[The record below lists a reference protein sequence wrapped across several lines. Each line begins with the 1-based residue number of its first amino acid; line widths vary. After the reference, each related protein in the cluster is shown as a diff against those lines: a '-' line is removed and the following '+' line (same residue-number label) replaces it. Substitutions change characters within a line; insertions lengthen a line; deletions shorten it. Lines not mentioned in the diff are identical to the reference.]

1 MSDIDRVKSIVLTR
15 GWLSNTPESFQ
26 LAVIDRCMLRKFRA
40 GTTVYRKGDPPGG
53 LFGLVTGSLA
63 VDIAPAER
71 GPNMAYFLRPGA
83 WFGGAPAFTGQPRQV
98 GIRATR
104 ATELLYL
111 PLHAMNA
118 IVQQD
123 ALAWRFFA
131 LQGFAHLEIAISV
144 CDDLMIR
151 DHTKRFTAILL
162 HLGDCRL
169 VTPPR
174 DGPIEI
180 DVGQLELATM
190 ANVARTTAGAIL
202 RRLARAGHI
211 DMSYR
216 RIRIVAPDALRSL
229 LVRRGPPSA
238 KGRRLLQPNVYL
250 VDLAAKSKR
259 PPIGVNQRHRR
270 A

>member
-1 MSDIDRVKSIVLTR
+1 
-15 GWLSNTPESFQ
+15 
-26 LAVIDRCMLRKFRA
+26 
-40 GTTVYRKGDPPGG
+40 
-53 LFGLVTGSLA
+53 
-63 VDIAPAER
+63 
-71 GPNMAYFLRPGA
+71 MAYFLRPGT

-104 ATELLYL
+104 TTELLYL

-118 IVQQD
+118 IVRQD
-123 ALAWRFFA
+123 FLAWRFFA
-131 LQGFAHLEIAISV
+131 LLGFAHLETAISV

-151 DHTKRFTAILL
+151 DHTKRFIAMLL

-169 VTPPR
+169 VAPPN

-180 DVGQLELATM
+180 DVGQVELATM

-216 RIRIVAPDALRSL
+216 RIRIVAPDALRLL
-229 LVRRGPPSA
+229 LVRRVPPA
-238 KGRRLLQPNVYL
+238 RGHRLLQPNLHL

-259 PPIGVNQRHRR
+259 PPVEVHQRHRR

>member
-1 MSDIDRVKSIVLTR
+1 
-15 GWLSNTPESFQ
+15 
-26 LAVIDRCMLRKFRA
+26 
-40 GTTVYRKGDPPGG
+40 
-53 LFGLVTGSLA
+53 
-63 VDIAPAER
+63 
-71 GPNMAYFLRPGA
+71 MAYFLRPGA
-83 WFGGAPAFTGQPRQV
+83 WFGGAPAFTGQPRQI

-104 ATELLYL
+104 TTELLYL

-118 IVQQD
+118 IVRQD
-123 ALAWRFFA
+123 VSAWRFFA
-131 LQGFAHLEIAISV
+131 LLGFAHLEIAISV

-151 DHTKRFTAILL
+151 DHTKRFIAMLL

-169 VTPPR
+169 ASPPN

-180 DVGQLELATM
+180 DVGQVELATM

-229 LVRRGPPSA
+229 LVRRVPPA
-238 KGRRLLQPNVYL
+238 KGRRLLQPNLHL

-259 PPIGVNQRHRR
+259 PPVEVDQRHGR

>member
-26 LAVIDRCMLRKFRA
+26 HAVIDRCMLRKFRA

-98 GIRATR
+98 GIRTTR

-169 VTPPR
+169 VTPPHN
-174 DGPIEI
+174 GPIEI

-216 RIRIVAPDALRSL
+216 RIRIVAPEVLRSL
-229 LVRRGPPSA
+229 LVRRGPPA
-238 KGRRLLQPNVYL
+238 KGRRLLQANLYL

>member
-1 MSDIDRVKSIVLTR
+1 
-15 GWLSNTPESFQ
+15 
-26 LAVIDRCMLRKFRA
+26 
-40 GTTVYRKGDPPGG
+40 
-53 LFGLVTGSLA
+53 
-63 VDIAPAER
+63 
-71 GPNMAYFLRPGA
+71 
-83 WFGGAPAFTGQPRQV
+83 
-98 GIRATR
+98 
-104 ATELLYL
+104 
-111 PLHAMNA
+111 MNA
-118 IVQQD
+118 IVRQD

-131 LQGFAHLEIAISV
+131 LLGFAHLETAISV

-151 DHTKRFTAILL
+151 DHTKRFIAMLL

-169 VTPPR
+169 VTPPN

-180 DVGQLELATM
+180 DVGQVELATM

-216 RIRIVAPDALRSL
+216 RIRIVAPDVLRLL
-229 LVRRGPPSA
+229 LVRRAPPA
-238 KGRRLLQPNVYL
+238 KGRRLLQPNLYL

-259 PPIGVNQRHRR
+259 PPVEVHQRHRR